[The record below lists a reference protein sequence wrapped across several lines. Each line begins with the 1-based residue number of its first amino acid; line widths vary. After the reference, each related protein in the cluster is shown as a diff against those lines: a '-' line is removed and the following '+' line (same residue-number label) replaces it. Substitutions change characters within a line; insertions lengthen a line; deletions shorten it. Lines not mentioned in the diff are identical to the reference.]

1 MRCEQ
6 LKAIVMGKA
15 FTMAEGEHPAGW
27 MAGSKD
33 TNAAQIASSFCTV
46 QATSLRD
53 GAILSGS

>member
-6 LKAIVMGKA
+6 LKAIVVGKA
-15 FTMAEGEHPAGW
+15 FTMAEGKHPAGW

-33 TNAAQIASSFCTV
+33 TNAAQIASFCTV